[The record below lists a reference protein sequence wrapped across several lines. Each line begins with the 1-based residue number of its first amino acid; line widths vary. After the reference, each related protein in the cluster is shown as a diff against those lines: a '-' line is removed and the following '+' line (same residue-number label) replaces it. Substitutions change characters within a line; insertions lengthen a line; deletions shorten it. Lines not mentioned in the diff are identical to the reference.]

1 MSNLV
6 IQLPIF
12 IYTGIINKH
21 CSMPFSFKI
30 IKVVIIS
37 YSILI
42 ILSRLQ
48 TYQIVFLKPYLLI
61 ENSYI
66 YWK

>member
-1 MSNLV
+1 MARSYLYWDYQQEWLNAL
-6 IQLPIF
+6 
-12 IYTGIINKH
+12 
-21 CSMPFSFKI
+21 SFKI
-30 IKVVIIS
+30 IKVATPG

-66 YWK
+66 Y